1 MDKQEISN
9 LTGFLGIYV
18 QLCLA
23 TGQFMGS
30 GSVFLEFSVKLM
42 VHLSTHTRV
51 ISCVKCQRAGAGDR
65 DGAVIAI
72 AMILRCI

>member
-9 LTGFLGIYV
+9 LTCFLEIYV

-23 TGQFMGS
+23 TGQFMVS
-30 GSVFLEFSVKLM
+30 GSVCLEFRVKLM
-42 VHLSTHTRV
+42 VHLSTHPRV
-51 ISCVKCQRAGAGDR
+51 ISCVKCQRARAGDK

-72 AMILRCI
+72 AMILCCI

>member
-1 MDKQEISN
+1 M
-9 LTGFLGIYV
+9 

-30 GSVFLEFSVKLM
+30 GSVCLEFRVKVM
-42 VHLSTHTRV
+42 VHLSTHT
-51 ISCVKCQRAGAGDR
+51 IPCVKCQRARAGDR

-72 AMILRCI
+72 AMILCCI